1 MTRRYTPKEKS
12 NALDQLASCDGD
24 ITEASKR
31 TGIPAQTLRRW
42 VEAQRKHRRERQWA
56 KMERAYDKLAE
67 NAMKLTQ
74 AISEQIDDAP
84 LNQLATTLNAVV
96 NQFLKLD
103 EQIAQM
109 QTESESEQVY
119 RVEYKY
125 PDGSLHARPH
135 WARNDPEYT
144 SPFQGGRVREALR
157 EDGDRQTG
165 HYPNGLHGG
174 EMLVAGPNLPDGQ
187 SGVAGFED
195 DPAGLAAVD

>member
-31 TGIPAQTLRRW
+31 TGIPAKTLRRW
-42 VEAQRKHRRERQWA
+42 VQVHREQRPERLRS
-56 KMERAYDKLAE
+56 KIERAHEQLAE
-67 NAMKLTQ
+67 NALQLAK
-74 AISEQIDDAP
+74 AIDSQIEGAP
-84 LNQLATTLNAVV
+84 LNQLATALSAVV
-96 NQFLKLD
+96 NQYLKLD
-103 EQIAQM
+103 EQLAKMIIENQDG
-109 QTESESEQVY
+109 QVI

-195 DPAGLAAVD
+195 DPAGLAALD